1 MTDPVAIN
9 SSNAN
14 DNKNQQ
20 VETSKLLFPTK
31 AAKSTRCVI
40 RLFALRIAHSDENW
54 KIQAIFSEKMKYDF
68 EKIDIKAS
76 TQVSRYI

>member
-1 MTDPVAIN
+1 MTDHVAIN
-9 SSNAN
+9 RSNAN
-14 DNKNQQ
+14 DTP
-20 VETSKLLFPTK
+20 VENSKPFVPTK

-54 KIQAIFSEKMKYDF
+54 KMQAIFGEKMKYDF
-68 EKIDIKAS
+68 EKIDILAS